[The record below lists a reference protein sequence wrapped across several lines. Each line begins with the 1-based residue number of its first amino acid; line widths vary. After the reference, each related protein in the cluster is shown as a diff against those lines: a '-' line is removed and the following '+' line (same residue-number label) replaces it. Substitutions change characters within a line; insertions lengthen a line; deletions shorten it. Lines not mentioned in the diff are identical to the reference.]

1 MDDRFEIVI
10 VDNCSSDGSLDYLTE
25 LHEQGRIKLIV
36 SKCTRGK
43 GRQIALEQSTGDY
56 VISQV
61 DMDDVFDNIL
71 SEVLAKY
78 HEYSEGKVLH
88 LVTSGSPVTIAP
100 RRLLLDLGGWNDLQV
115 AEDWELWARAASFG
129 VYQSVDIDLVLKAD
143 WGAEHT
149 ALKSRLRRK
158 FLTYRDLLRV
168 GRPIFA
174 TDEKEEAWFKMV
186 RIPIALTA
194 TVAAFLLPAYRDHSL
209 SNFNPYAAEYAL
221 RMGPVTPSK
230 S

>member
-1 MDDRFEIVI
+1 MDDRFELVI
-10 VDNCSSDGSLDYLTE
+10 VDNCSSDGSQDYLTKLKDE
-25 LHEQGRIKLIV
+25 GKIRLIV

-43 GRQIALEQSTGDY
+43 GRQIALEHSAGDY
-56 VISQV
+56 IISQV

-88 LVTSGSPVTIAP
+88 VVTAGSPVTIAP

-115 AEDWELWARAASFG
+115 AEDWELWARAASAG
-129 VYQSVDIDLVLKAD
+129 VYHCIDFDLVLKAD
-143 WGAEHT
+143 WGVEHT

-158 FLTYRDLLRV
+158 FLTYRDLIRV

-174 TDEKEEAWFKMV
+174 TDEKEEAWFKMI

-209 SNFNPYAAEYAL
+209 SNFNPYGAEYSL
-221 RMGPVTPSK
+221 RTGPASPSK